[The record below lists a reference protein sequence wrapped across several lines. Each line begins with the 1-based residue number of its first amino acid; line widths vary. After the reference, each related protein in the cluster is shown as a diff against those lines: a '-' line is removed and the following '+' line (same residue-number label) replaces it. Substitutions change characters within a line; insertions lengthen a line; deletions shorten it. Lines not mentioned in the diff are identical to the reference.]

1 VDNQVE
7 ENLVV
12 QQGQESGN
20 MEKRDADPSKATPI
34 VDYPSRLFV
43 HKAPYP
49 ERL

>member
-7 ENLVV
+7 ENLAV

-20 MEKRDADPSKATPI
+20 MEKRDADPSEATPI
-34 VDYPSRLFV
+34 VDDPPRMFI